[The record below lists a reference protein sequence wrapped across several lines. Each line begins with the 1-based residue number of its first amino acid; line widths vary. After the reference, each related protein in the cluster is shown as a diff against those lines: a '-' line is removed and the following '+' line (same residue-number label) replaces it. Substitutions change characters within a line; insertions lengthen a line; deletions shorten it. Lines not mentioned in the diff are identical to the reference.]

1 MGSSFQNEMDYH
13 GFPQFINDYD
23 YGNLSPV
30 NGLRG
35 MSSNT
40 MQPTDCV
47 NSFEMLPQVDYSKQI
62 NTNFHQESL
71 FHMNRLKQV
80 VFEQLNKTSYLENS
94 CNELTSTLKGIK
106 EVYRKEK
113 KKLEGSSKT
122 KEDILLF
129 GTFDDLNSEDIFS
142 NLTDD
147 SDVIINES
155 KMDKTSASS
164 DCENIK
170 GEFESIFTNLKTL
183 ISNLT
188 STDAHF
194 EHKYDEL
201 GKKVVKLQK
210 NNGLFGD
217 SLNHNISSINFKE
230 TEDFEI
236 KLTNENGLKSD
247 EKFNDD
253 QLGLHNTSV
262 PFSSS
267 LIIQSCNKEPVTVE
281 EATQPQHKS
290 KFIEDIR
297 KSRSFQFDEFFGC
310 EVSGPISSNTHNA
323 TSIKFFPAKRN
334 WNPSKKFG
342 CPICEKRYSWKGDL
356 TKHVKQHHPEVDPKS
371 LTVKAESAAHINQQH
386 EKDNSDFFQE
396 TYADQHALKKLSE
409 KDAFVEQTSLTSNV
423 QVDEETG
430 TNVDRKTDE
439 QQPLG
444 ETKDEYFPCPECGKK
459 FKLKNGLRQHMIFHQ
474 QPKHE
479 CRVCGKFFYT
489 SSDLK
494 VHERIHFNIRPYK
507 CELCDKR
514 FTRKQHLNRHKLTR
528 H

>member
-1 MGSSFQNEMDYH
+1 
-13 GFPQFINDYD
+13 
-23 YGNLSPV
+23 L
-30 NGLRG
+30 
-35 MSSNT
+35 
-40 MQPTDCV
+40 
-47 NSFEMLPQVDYSKQI
+47 
-62 NTNFHQESL
+62 
-71 FHMNRLKQV
+71 NR
-80 VFEQLNKTSYLENS
+80 
-94 CNELTSTLKGIK
+94 
-106 EVYRKEK
+106 
-113 KKLEGSSKT
+113 KLEESSKT

-129 GTFDDLNSEDIFS
+129 GTFDDLNSDDIFS

-147 SDVIINES
+147 SDVIINGHSSCAKNS
-155 KMDKTSASS
+155 KIGFDWQKFYSKTSSFETNMDKTSASS

-210 NNGLFGD
+210 NNGIFGD

-230 TEDFEI
+230 SDAFEI
-236 KLTNENGLKSD
+236 SLTNENGLKSD

-253 QLGLHNTSV
+253 QLGLQNTSV

-267 LIIQSCNKEPVTVE
+267 LIIQSCNKELVTVGE
-281 EATQPQHKS
+281 TTQLQHNS

-297 KSRSFQFDEFFGC
+297 KSRSFQFDEFFGS
-310 EVSGPISSNTHNA
+310 EVSGPISSNANNA
-323 TSIKFFPAKRN
+323 NSIKFLPPKRN

-356 TKHVKQHHPEVDPKS
+356 TKHIKQHHPEVDPKS
-371 LTVKAESAAHINQQH
+371 MIVKAESTAHMNQQH
-386 EKDNSDFFQE
+386 EKDNSDFLQE
-396 TYADQHALKKLSE
+396 SYADQHAIEKHYSE
-409 KDAFVEQTSLTSNV
+409 KDAFVEQTSLTSNE
-423 QVDEETG
+423 QVDEEKG
-430 TNVDRKTDE
+430 TNFDRKADE
-439 QQPLG
+439 QQPIR
-444 ETKDEYFPCPECGKK
+444 ESKDEYFPCPECGKK

-474 QPKHE
+474 QPRHE

-494 VHERIHFNIRPYK
+494 VHERIHFNIRPYQ